1 MRCPLELVSHC
12 DEYKAKLSKA
22 YGKNAIYRKENAM
35 SLYTLATLAQFRR
48 YLGLPAGDDDRLLL
62 ALRAATQAL
71 ESAACRRFM
80 PYRAALGHTVALHDL
95 RELSLRD
102 DLMELLAVTNGDG
115 QAIPLHDALVLY
127 GGVLHLLRGAFTYEE
142 TPLHAVSVLGI
153 WGWHPQP
160 AQAWRAAGDALSA
173 AVNASDTT
181 LSVGAVNGL
190 TADALSPRFSAG
202 QMLRLGEEFMIVLA
216 TDAASNTLKVWRG
229 ANGTAAAAH
238 AAGAPL
244 AYYAPPPEIVQDCL
258 ARAAHLYHEA
268 EAHPAPRAAA
278 AARIRL

>member
-1 MRCPLELVSHC
+1 
-12 DEYKAKLSKA
+12 
-22 YGKNAIYRKENAM
+22 M

-71 ESAACRRFM
+71 ENAANRHFV
-80 PYRAALGHTVALHDL
+80 PYRAALKHTLSLHDL

-115 QAIPLHDALVLY
+115 REIPLHDVLVLY

-142 TPLHAVSVLGI
+142 TPLHAVIVAGV

-160 AQAWRAAGDALSA
+160 AQAWRAANDTLSA
-173 AVNASDTT
+173 AVTASSTSIT
-181 LSVGAVNGL
+181 VGAVNGT
-190 TADALSPRFSAG
+190 TADGLSPRFSAG
-202 QMLRLGEEFMIVLA
+202 QLVRLGEEYMVVLA
-216 TDAASNTLKVWRG
+216 TDAVSSTLNVWRG

-238 AAGAPL
+238 AAGTPL
-244 AYYAPPPEIVQDCL
+244 DYYAPPPEIVQECL
-258 ARAAHLYHEA
+258 ARAAQIYHEA
-268 EAHPAPRAAA
+268 ETRQAPQAAP